1 MANIKR
7 GIVSGDIEKRIITG
21 AIVNDQ
27 FCSQL
32 CRMAQ
37 KHYFKIDYARI
48 VYLWLQAYYKQ
59 FKKAPGKEIQNI
71 FAIEQDTMKEADA
84 DLVKIFLSELS
95 QKYAEGDGHIN
106 YEYLADQARN
116 YFKERSL
123 ILLSEKIQGHIA
135 LGRIEHA
142 ENEVRNFN
150 RVTKNI
156 SNWFNP
162 FDQATIGTIF
172 DDDESNQLFAMPGV
186 LGELGGKF
194 ERDWLVA
201 FMAPMKRGK
210 SWWLQELAIAAIE
223 ARLKV
228 AYFSFEMNKNSMAK
242 RLYKRITSLASNTD
256 ERKYPVMDCVRNQDN
271 TCKKPERTS
280 TVGVKPPDSD
290 KLPNFRYVQG
300 YMPCVAC
307 RDRRDGSY
315 ISAAWYVMIKPKEL
329 GIRAVSKK
337 SKDLKML
344 YGNNLRVMAYPAFSA
359 SFDDAEND
367 LEDLESQDGFI
378 PDVLCFDYFDISNP
392 GSGVNNYSER
402 ARADYVW
409 TRGKGLASRRHCLVA
424 TVLQSNRK
432 SISKSSLEQEDTAED
447 IRKLAHVDLLFGLN
461 QKPDE
466 KEQGIMRISV
476 IAHRHEEFSFKGEVM
491 VLQSLALGQPFLDAE
506 WSGKGNQK

>member
-1 MANIKR
+1 LAGIKR
-7 GIVSGDIEKRIITG
+7 GVVSGDIEKRIITG

-32 CRMAQ
+32 CKMAQ

-48 VYLWLQAYYKQ
+48 IYLWVKLYFKQ
-59 FKKAPGKEIQNI
+59 FKKSPGKEIQNI
-71 FAIEQDTMKEADA
+71 FAVEQDMMKEADA
-84 DLVKIFLSELS
+84 DLVKTFLSDLS

-106 YEYLADQARN
+106 YEYLTEQTRN

-123 ILLSEKIQGHIA
+123 ILLSEKIQGQIA
-135 LGRIEHA
+135 MGRVEQA
-142 ENEVRNFN
+142 EEEVRNYN
-150 RVTKNI
+150 RVAKNI

-162 FDQATIGTIF
+162 FEQSTIGMIF
-172 DDDESNQLFAMPGV
+172 DEDESNQLFAMPGV

-194 ERDWLVA
+194 ERDWLIA

-210 SWWLQELAIAAIE
+210 SWWLQELAVAAIE

-228 AYFSFEMNKNSMAK
+228 AYFSFEMNKNAVSK
-242 RLYKRITSLASNTD
+242 RIYKRITSLASNS
-256 ERKYPVMDCVRNQDN
+256 EEKKYPVMDCARNQDN
-271 TCKKPERTS
+271 TCAKSERVCM
-280 TVGVKPPDSD
+280 VGVKSPESS
-290 KLPNFRYVQG
+290 KLPEFKHVQG
-300 YMPCVAC
+300 YHPCVLC
-307 RDRRDGSY
+307 REKKDGSY
-315 ISAAWYVMIKPKEL
+315 IPVPWYVMLKTKEL
-329 GIRAVSKK
+329 SAKVVSKK
-337 SKDLKML
+337 SRDLKML

-367 LEDLESQDGFI
+367 LEDLESQEGFV

-392 GSGVNNYSER
+392 GQGTNNYSER
-402 ARADYVW
+402 AKADHVW
-409 TRGKGLASRRHCLVA
+409 TKGKGLASRRHCLVA

-432 SISKSSLEQEDTAED
+432 SISKTSLEQEDTAED

-461 QKPDE
+461 QTPEE
-466 KEQGIMRISV
+466 KDHGIMRVSV

-506 WSGKGNQK
+506 WSRKEREG